1 MLIPLP
7 DLAATEVLG
16 RRIAA
21 ALRPG
26 DVVALSGGLGA
37 GKTTLVRGVAR
48 GMGVQGVVAS
58 PTFVLSR
65 RYAGA
70 VPLVHC
76 DAYRLGPDDDFA
88 DVVSDPEDVVV
99 VVEWGDPVMAALAD
113 SWLSIDIERP
123 SGAGGEDRMLMLR
136 GVGAEWDDG
145 RVAELLERLAGVRG
159 TRG

>member
-1 MLIPLP
+1 MMVGVGDPDAMEAVGEVIGSMLTAGDAVCL
-7 DLAATEVLG
+7 TG
-16 RRIAA
+16 R
-21 ALRPG
+21 
-26 DVVALSGGLGA
+26 LGA

-99 VVEWGDPVMAALAD
+99 VVEWGDPVMPAFAD
-113 SWLSIDIERP
+113 SWLSVDIERP
-123 SGAGGEDRMLMLR
+123 SGTGGEDRRLMLR

-145 RVAELLERLAGVRG
+145 RVAELLERLASVRG